1 MGFEM
6 NGQGFSTGGGFSFG
20 QQGGFSTQGE
30 QADDPLADV
39 EYTDNL
45 AVDCGREFD
54 ALQKGFADRAKA
66 ERKRFKQATDSEYW
80 FAVCF
85 ESREEK
91 EKFLKAAGVVVS
103 MMGDK
108 YIDGRKLAQVLGV
121 DMG

>member
-1 MGFEM
+1 MSFEM
-6 NGQGFSTGGGFSFG
+6 KGQGFRTSGGFNFG
-20 QQGGFSTQGE
+20 GAGFSS
-30 QADDPLADV
+30 ANSPAADPLADV

-45 AVDCGREFD
+45 SVDCGREFE

-66 ERKRFKQATDSEYW
+66 ERKRFRQATDSEYW

-91 EKFLKAAGVVVS
+91 EKFLKAAGVIKS

-108 YIDGRKLAQVLGV
+108 YLDGRKLAQILGV